1 MPHLLSETLVWC
13 VTLLLFGMGLIGT
26 LIPMLPGIIIIAAG
40 CVWQGAMGR
49 ENLAWWEWTV
59 LALLVAGGMV
69 IDKLSGGMGAKKFG
83 STAAGIW
90 GAIIGAVAGSLLFSP
105 IVGLL
110 FMPFLGALLA
120 ELIFAR
126 KDIMDAFRAGSGAAL
141 GMLAGLLLEFT
152 CGLLIIAWFCS
163 CCFLTENHFIPFIL
177 FFQYSFEQFRKNCTL
192 VYLNFFYLF
201 YLNFFFS
208 DQLRHTW
215 MYRTYTSKIPVKRNF
230 FCSRCCPRHCK

>member
-26 LIPMLPGIIIIAAG
+26 LIPMLPGIMIIAAG
-40 CVWQGAMGR
+40 CVWQGVMGR

-83 STAAGIW
+83 STAAG
-90 GAIIGAVAGSLLFSP
+90 
-105 IVGLL
+105 LL

-126 KDIMDAFRAGSGAAL
+126 KDIMNAFRAGSGAAL

-163 CCFLTENHFIPFIL
+163 CCFLF
-177 FFQYSFEQFRKNCTL
+177 
-192 VYLNFFYLF
+192 
-201 YLNFFFS
+201 
-208 DQLRHTW
+208 
-215 MYRTYTSKIPVKRNF
+215 
-230 FCSRCCPRHCK
+230 

>member
-1 MPHLLSETLVWC
+1 MDAIPYHTRSNRNNNFFLSTSSASRAQTLPPARLPDKKESMPHLLSETLVWC

-40 CVWQGAMGR
+40 CVWQGVMGK

-90 GAIIGAVAGSLLFSP
+90 GAMIGAVAGSLLFSP

-163 CCFLTENHFIPFIL
+163 CCFLF
-177 FFQYSFEQFRKNCTL
+177 
-192 VYLNFFYLF
+192 
-201 YLNFFFS
+201 
-208 DQLRHTW
+208 
-215 MYRTYTSKIPVKRNF
+215 
-230 FCSRCCPRHCK
+230 

>member
-90 GAIIGAVAGSLLFSP
+90 GAIIGAVAP
-105 IVGLL
+105 Q
-110 FMPFLGALLA
+110 PPAPLA
-120 ELIFAR
+120 YHATAGRVVDWNYHGVTHILPPEELIP
-126 KDIMDAFRAGSGAAL
+126 S
-141 GMLAGLLLEFT
+141 
-152 CGLLIIAWFCS
+152 
-163 CCFLTENHFIPFIL
+163 P
-177 FFQYSFEQFRKNCTL
+177 
-192 VYLNFFYLF
+192 
-201 YLNFFFS
+201 
-208 DQLRHTW
+208 
-215 MYRTYTSKIPVKRNF
+215 
-230 FCSRCCPRHCK
+230 

>member
-126 KDIMDAFRAGSGAAL
+126 KDIMDAFRAAARRRRSKIWPMNCTTARPTVSGAW
-141 GMLAGLLLEFT
+141 GLP
-152 CGLLIIAWFCS
+152 A
-163 CCFLTENHFIPFIL
+163 CCWNLPAA
-177 FFQYSFEQFRKNCTL
+177 C
-192 VYLNFFYLF
+192 
-201 YLNFFFS
+201 
-208 DQLRHTW
+208 
-215 MYRTYTSKIPVKRNF
+215 
-230 FCSRCCPRHCK
+230 

>member
-126 KDIMDAFRAGSGAAL
+126 KDIMDAFRAGSGEIGRA
-141 GMLAGLLLEFT
+141 
-152 CGLLIIAWFCS
+152 
-163 CCFLTENHFIPFIL
+163 H
-177 FFQYSFEQFRKNCTL
+177 
-192 VYLNFFYLF
+192 V
-201 YLNFFFS
+201 
-208 DQLRHTW
+208 
-215 MYRTYTSKIPVKRNF
+215 
-230 FCSRCCPRHCK
+230 

>member
-40 CVWQGAMGR
+40 CVWQGVMGR

-90 GAIIGAVAGSLLFSP
+90 GAIILSL
-105 IVGLL
+105 IH
-110 FMPFLGALLA
+110 
-120 ELIFAR
+120 I
-126 KDIMDAFRAGSGAAL
+126 
-141 GMLAGLLLEFT
+141 
-152 CGLLIIAWFCS
+152 
-163 CCFLTENHFIPFIL
+163 
-177 FFQYSFEQFRKNCTL
+177 
-192 VYLNFFYLF
+192 
-201 YLNFFFS
+201 
-208 DQLRHTW
+208 
-215 MYRTYTSKIPVKRNF
+215 
-230 FCSRCCPRHCK
+230 

>member
-40 CVWQGAMGR
+40 CVWQGVMGRENLKDGVLVLGGRCVWQGVMGR

-163 CCFLTENHFIPFIL
+163 CCFLF
-177 FFQYSFEQFRKNCTL
+177 
-192 VYLNFFYLF
+192 
-201 YLNFFFS
+201 
-208 DQLRHTW
+208 
-215 MYRTYTSKIPVKRNF
+215 
-230 FCSRCCPRHCK
+230 